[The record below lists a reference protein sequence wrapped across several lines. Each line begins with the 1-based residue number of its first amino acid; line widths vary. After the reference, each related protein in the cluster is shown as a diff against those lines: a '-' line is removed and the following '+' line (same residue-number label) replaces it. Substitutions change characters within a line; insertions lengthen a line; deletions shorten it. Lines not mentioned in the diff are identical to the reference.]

1 MTRLSPY
8 RSLAPEQRVALVSHA
23 VQTSREARAVYIQRL
38 MARKGGGF
46 RVTTF
51 ESWPAD
57 RLAREVVRSRAETGE
72 DELELLHLLYV
83 QLEPQIQVTFLD
95 EAGVAHERGVM
106 AEELSAPYVDA
117 AAVQRAATA
126 VRTQHGEDGMRYLR
140 TLARYSAAGWPGID
154 SVVREFDAAP
164 G

>member
-51 ESWPAD
+51 QSWPI
-57 RLAREVVRSRAETGE
+57 G
-72 DELELLHLLYV
+72 
-83 QLEPQIQVTFLD
+83 
-95 EAGVAHERGVM
+95 
-106 AEELSAPYVDA
+106 
-117 AAVQRAATA
+117 
-126 VRTQHGEDGMRYLR
+126 
-140 TLARYSAAGWPGID
+140 
-154 SVVREFDAAP
+154 
-164 G
+164 